1 MQWRPR
7 DPKMECQMCRMRFHR
22 SELKKN
28 WKGQLV
34 CLWDYET
41 KHPQD
46 TLRTRPPEKPPH
58 DWVPVQT
65 EFTELDQCTVA
76 GRSARPGYAIPG
88 CSIPG
93 NNAVVA

>member
-7 DPKMECQMCRMRFHR
+7 DPKMECQFCRLRFHR

-46 TLRTRPPEKPPH
+46 SLRPRPPERPPH

-65 EFTELDQCTVA
+65 SFTATDQCTTA
-76 GRSARPGYAIPG
+76 GRRGIAGYGIAG
-88 CSIPG
+88 CALPSFNPITT
-93 NNAVVA
+93 